1 MYLSFPRLDLS
12 ANYQM
17 IFALFGSPLFSE
29 GQVYETLTNVKVRV
43 AFKAKIEFINEAQ
56 HLKFDPFYFKILQ
69 NTITYINFTN
79 LFPNTIFIRP
89 IVHNYLVNNI
99 GYVTQTIYPD
109 FERSLSETFT
119 KVANELAT
127 GATFDELFPL

>member
-1 MYLSFPRLDLS
+1 MFLSFPRLDLS

-17 IFALFGSPLFSE
+17 IVALFGSPLFSE
-29 GQVYETLTNVKVRV
+29 GQVYEILSNIKVRV
-43 AFKAKIEFINEAQ
+43 AFKAKIYLINEAQ

-69 NTITYINFTN
+69 NKIIYINFSN
-79 LFPNTIFIRP
+79 LFPNTFFVRP

-109 FERSLSETFT
+109 FERSLSDTFT
-119 KVANELAT
+119 KVANELAV
-127 GATFDELFPL
+127 GATFDELFPI

>member
-12 ANYQM
+12 SNYQM
-17 IFALFGSPLFSE
+17 VFALFGTPLFSE
-29 GQVYETLTNVKVRV
+29 GQVYETLSNVKVRV
-43 AFKAKIEFINEAQ
+43 AFKAKIHFINGAQ

-69 NTITYINFTN
+69 NTVTSINFTN
-79 LFPNTIFIRP
+79 LYPNTIFIRP
-89 IVHNYLVNNI
+89 IIHNYLVNNI

-109 FERSLSETFT
+109 FERSFSETFT